1 MESNLKKPTEA
12 IGASTMGR
20 SKTRYLLKIS
30 IGLVLS
36 LIFITTA
43 GATSLSI
50 AIGTNSST
58 WSVHRQSENLIF
70 DYSQSVQ
77 GTVSPVDYG
86 GRSLSPYYSGYQ
98 DVFVNDVRLRDRTSA
113 LQGSYSSEEQMSLQ
127 SDTTEATLIN
137 ITAEGGLYTFQIQ
150 EEWPVILKSSKTMK
164 YSGVE
169 INDREFAGNS
179 QDFAGSNLLYN
190 KELSKETNVGMLL
203 RNMNATVLATND
215 AILSANF
222 MPNREM
228 YYDTRTYTTGI
239 AEMKYRQT
247 SSNYDFKRE
256 TYTVLGEGV
265 ERYSGIYNI
274 TRSIHM
280 KSDFPYN
287 EQEDDWQTCI
297 ISSGYDLFLH
307 EGRGPEVSPKD
318 VFDCTCYMYPAED
331 KIAKTDS

>member
-1 MESNLKKPTEA
+1 
-12 IGASTMGR
+12 MGR
-20 SKTRYLLKIS
+20 SKTGYLLKIS
-30 IGLVLS
+30 IGLILS

-86 GRSLSPYYSGYQ
+86 GRSLSPFYSGYQ

-113 LQGSYSSEEQMSLQ
+113 LQGSYSSEERMTMQA
-127 SDTTEATLIN
+127 DTTEPTLIN
-137 ITAEGGLYTFQIQ
+137 TTASGGLFTIQIY
-150 EEWPVILKSSKTMK
+150 EVWPVILKSSKTMK
-164 YSGVE
+164 YSGKE

-179 QDFAGSNLLYN
+179 QDYAGSNLLYN

-203 RNMNATVLATND
+203 RNMNATVFATND
-215 AILSANF
+215 AILSADF
-222 MPNREM
+222 MPNKEM

-247 SSNYDFKRE
+247 SSNYDFKRG
-256 TYTVLGEGV
+256 TYTVLGDGY
-265 ERYSGIYNI
+265 ERYNGIYNI

-280 KSDFPYN
+280 KSDFQYS
-287 EQEDDWQTCI
+287 ELEDDGLPCCF
-297 ISSGYDLFLH
+297 SGVNDLNS
-307 EGRGPEVSPKD
+307 PEVRDPGFSPKD
-318 VFDCTCYMYPAED
+318 VFDCTCYMSPAEG
-331 KIAKTDS
+331 KIAKTATGPDPKAFK

>member
-1 MESNLKKPTEA
+1 
-12 IGASTMGR
+12 MGR
-20 SKTRYLLKIS
+20 SKPGYLLKIS
-30 IGLVLS
+30 IGLILS

-50 AIGTNSST
+50 AVGTNSST
-58 WSVHRQSENLIF
+58 WSVQRQSENLIF

-98 DVFVNDVRLRDRTSA
+98 DVNVNDVRLRDRTSA
-113 LQGSYSSEEQMSLQ
+113 LQGSYSSEEQMTLQ
-127 SDTTEATLIN
+127 SDTTEPTLIN
-137 ITAEGGLYTFQIQ
+137 TTADGGFFTIQIY
-150 EEWPVILKSSKTMK
+150 EEWPVILKSSKTIK
-164 YSGVE
+164 YSGME

-179 QDFAGSNLLYN
+179 LDFAGSNLLYN

-203 RNMNATVLATND
+203 RNMNATVFATND

-222 MPNREM
+222 MPNKEM

-247 SSNYDFKRE
+247 SSNYDFKRG
-256 TYTVLGEGV
+256 TYTVLGEGD
-265 ERYSGIYNI
+265 ERYTGNYNI

-280 KSDFPYN
+280 KSDFQYSDL
-287 EQEDDWQTCI
+287 EDDWQTCL
-297 ISSGYDLFLH
+297 ISSGNDLFPLQVRDL
-307 EGRGPEVSPKD
+307 GFSPKD
-318 VFDCTCYMYPAED
+318 VFDCTCYMSPEEG
-331 KIAKTDS
+331 KIAKTATGPEQKTLK